1 MKTLFRFPVLAVA
14 ASLLFMGTNAQA
26 QNTPASAPRYKDM
39 VVDNPTAEA
48 DMKVVGDF
56 INALTS

>member
-1 MKTLFRFPVLAVA
+1 MKTLFRFPLLAVA
-14 ASLLFMGTNAQA
+14 ASLLFIGAAAQA
-26 QNTPASAPRYKDM
+26 QNTSRYKDV

-56 INALTS
+56 VNALVSGD